1 MKLYHGSNVEVAEPR
16 LMSGVRALDFGRAFY
31 LTPDSEQAAR
41 WARTTILRRGE
52 GSAVVSV
59 YEFDEVAASALSSL
73 HFDAPDADWLRYVT
87 RNRTGM
93 LVDVDYDIVSG
104 PVAND
109 NTMPVLNLYFKGA
122 YSEEE
127 ALRRLLPQRLKG
139 QFALKTDAA
148 LSCLTFL
155 EGRVV

>member
-31 LTPDSEQAAR
+31 LTPDCEQAAR
-41 WARTTILRRGE
+41 WARTTVLRRGE

-59 YEFDEVAASALSSL
+59 YEFDEVAASALRSL

-155 EGRVV
+155 EGRAV